1 MRKIFSPNVIRYWMG
16 FGMFF
21 AFMAIGPPFYY
32 NTKSPGARKAPKTL
46 ARHASAAMTRN
57 LVQHVEPDHISC
69 GFPPSVLFE
78 GSG

>member
-1 MRKIFSPNVIRYWMG
+1 MG

-46 ARHASAAMTRN
+46 ARHASALTRDQE
-57 LVQHVEPDHISC
+57 QHVGPDHISC
-69 GFPPSVLFE
+69 ASLSGLFE
-78 GSG
+78 GVGVSVAREKSH